1 MNIYVFKEQNS
12 PQVFVYK
19 DVQHSFSGS
28 PVKHKSDM
36 TRCDTV
42 SLLKDRIRHR
52 IQSEDETHWYCIS
65 IAILFWVKTIP
76 CLHTRRDFSL
86 RVERISLYLLK
97 DSLLCRWDQ
106 LIRNIESVPFLVD
119 FVSQSLWW
127 GCNLHL
133 LLSHV
138 FPSHKGFIKAQ
149 GLSSTEVKPLHTL
162 NESNIADCL
171 LWGNDSYESH
181 SAAKDLN
188 SPQDLNSD

>member
-42 SLLKDRIRHR
+42 SLLKDRICHR
-52 IQSEDETHWYCIS
+52 MQSEDETHWYCIS

-106 LIRNIESVPFLVD
+106 LIRNIESVPFLVN

-138 FPSHKGFIKAQ
+138 FPSHKGFYK
-149 GLSSTEVKPLHTL
+149 STGFKFY
-162 NESNIADCL
+162 
-171 LWGNDSYESH
+171 WGETTPHFKWVQYCRLPS
-181 SAAKDLN
+181 LR
-188 SPQDLNSD
+188 